1 MHVYTPRSKLDLL
14 VFVYTPRKTKVRFI
28 ILPNKQVQQETTFQM
43 SDIFS
48 LVCHAVSRV
57 LCNHSNRGRF
67 RNAHYLV
74 TVSITQKSVPPL
86 SKITLQFIVYLTVSN
101 KYNCKFCFLC
111 TFNMSLNTHFRC
123 FTRFL
128 SSLCFP
134 VSNEHH
140 GSFSTL
146 STSPSYSHHNSSHLP
161 PQGSIH
167 CHSGILAVGFR
178 LSVYNWGNFE
188 LINFK
193 SGTSSK
199 FTLQKTWKFSQKT
212 MTILRLLKL
221 SM

>member
-1 MHVYTPRSKLDLL
+1 MKPELNQTQAIYPPEGPK
-14 VFVYTPRKTKVRFI
+14 PKVC
-28 ILPNKQVQQETTFQM
+28 VTTT
-43 SDIFS
+43 IFS
-48 LVCHAVSRV
+48 LVCHAVSGV

-128 SSLCFP
+128 SSLYFP

-161 PQGSIH
+161 PHGSIH
-167 CHSGILAVGFR
+167 CRSGIIV
-178 LSVYNWGNFE
+178 LS
-188 LINFK
+188 
-193 SGTSSK
+193 S
-199 FTLQKTWKFSQKT
+199 TLSFCLYRTY
-212 MTILRLLKL
+212 MTGMTRT
-221 SM
+221 

>member
-1 MHVYTPRSKLDLL
+1 MFIRLVPNLIFL

-28 ILPNKQVQQETTFQM
+28 ILPYKQVQQETTFQM

-57 LCNHSNRGRF
+57 LCNHSNRGRV

-167 CHSGILAVGFR
+167 CRSGILVF
-178 LSVYNWGNFE
+178 SN
-188 LINFK
+188 IQK
-193 SGTSSK
+193 SQIK
-199 FTLQKTWKFSQKT
+199 N
-212 MTILRLLKL
+212 
-221 SM
+221 